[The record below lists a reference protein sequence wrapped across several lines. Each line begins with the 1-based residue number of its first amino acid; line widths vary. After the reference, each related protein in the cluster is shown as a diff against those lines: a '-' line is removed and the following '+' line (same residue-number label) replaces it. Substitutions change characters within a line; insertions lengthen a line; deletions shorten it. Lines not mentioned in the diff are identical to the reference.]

1 MDLEALICRAGSLET
16 SEPRVRGERK
26 IIFNFTSFH
35 ASVNHII
42 HRASEQGG
50 RLLQRSIQETIE
62 TARPHVYVCSSFKE
76 EFGISVHEAMAG
88 GFVVMAP
95 FRGGVGSCIQN
106 GLTAMTVRAHD
117 PAFSRSHYIFN
128 TCGGRCS
135 LLTCADRARARLR
148 LFRRSGRSNRFL
160 PSMSPENR

>member
-50 RLLQRSIQETIE
+50 
-62 TARPHVYVCSSFKE
+62 TA
-76 EFGISVHEAMAG
+76 
-88 GFVVMAP
+88 AP
-95 FRGGVGSCIQN
+95 AQHTGN
-106 GLTAMTVRAHD
+106 
-117 PAFSRSHYIFN
+117 
-128 TCGGRCS
+128 
-135 LLTCADRARARLR
+135 DRNRTTPRLR
-148 LFRRSGRSNRFL
+148 VQQFQGRVRDIGSRGHGRRICGDGSVPRRGWKLHSERIDRDDSAGT
-160 PSMSPENR
+160 